1 MRVQAATMQ
10 VNTDA
15 VKAHTAAMNR
25 QNDRSRQ
32 HYNLLWEREALV
44 TALKNELRDT
54 QMTTDELIDCVA
66 NRLYPTSITVTEPQ
80 PSFDMA

>member
-1 MRVQAATMQ
+1 
-10 VNTDA
+10 
-15 VKAHTAAMNR
+15 
-25 QNDRSRQ
+25 
-32 HYNLLWEREALV
+32 V

-80 PSFDMA
+80 PSSDMA